1 MGKFNMLVLYTI
13 VWRRRWRRKRLEM
26 WVHQINT
33 KRPEFGIFSHLYED
47 LLEDEVKVHGFF

>member
-1 MGKFNMLVLYTI
+1 MLVLYTI